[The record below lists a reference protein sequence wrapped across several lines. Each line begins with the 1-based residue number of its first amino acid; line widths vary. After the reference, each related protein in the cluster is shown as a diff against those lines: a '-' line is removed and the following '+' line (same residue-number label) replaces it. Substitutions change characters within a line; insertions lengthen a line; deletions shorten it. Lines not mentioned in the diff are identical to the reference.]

1 MKDERHGGGK
11 AVLGIAF
18 RRLQGKDIIFNA
30 RVPDGNM
37 LSQDDARM
45 GPGAVGEEE
54 KNLHLAV
61 VYRDGLNIVHVLA
74 SYQLVREGA

>member
-1 MKDERHGGGK
+1 MKDERHGDGK
-11 AVLGIAF
+11 AVLGVAF

-45 GPGAVGEEE
+45 GPGAVGEE
-54 KNLHLAV
+54 KTSISLSFTV
-61 VYRDGLNIVHVLA
+61 MV
-74 SYQLVREGA
+74 

>member
-1 MKDERHGGGK
+1 MKDERHGDGK
-11 AVLGIAF
+11 AVLGVAF

-54 KNLHLAV
+54 NNLHLAV